1 MHSRGQLEMLED
13 GDHGGAPA
21 TRKSRSRLRRERD
34 KQRMRDRVLDAA
46 RELFAVHG
54 YEAVTMRKIAERIEY
69 TTTMIYQHF
78 PDKETLIREIV
89 AHDFQSFGQEFRR
102 CAQIADPIARI
113 LAMARVFVDFGV
125 QHPNHYRLMFMS
137 PPSSEMKEANLA
149 AIQAD
154 PAQDVYTFFKAAIE
168 EAMQKGL
175 LRPELDDAELLVQS
189 LWSGM
194 HGVVSLHIAKGRDP
208 WIEWRSLDRISSL
221 LVELLLRGLKKD

>member
-1 MHSRGQLEMLED
+1 MAYDREQTA
-13 GDHGGAPA
+13 APVD
-21 TRKSRSRLRRERD
+21 RKSRSKLRRERD
-34 KQRMRDRVLDAA
+34 KQRMRERVLNAA

-69 TTTMIYQHF
+69 TTTLIYQHF

-89 AHDFQSFGQEFRR
+89 AHDFQSFAQEFRR
-102 CAQIADPIARI
+102 CAQITDPIARI

-137 PPSSEMKEANLA
+137 PPSSEVKQANLA
-149 AIQAD
+149 AIRSD
-154 PAQDVYTFFKAAIE
+154 PAQDVYGFFKAAIE
-168 EAMQKGL
+168 EGMRKGL

-194 HGVVSLHIAKGRDP
+194 HGVVSLHIAKGKDP

-221 LVELLLRGLKKD
+221 LVELLLRGIRRV